1 MRADSADWMCQLPI
15 FCLESRTREVTTRM
29 SIRTLTRATGGA
41 RWSLASLL
49 GAALLAASPGVA
61 ADSRMEAAP
70 VIRTDGGRVR
80 GTVRDG
86 MAVFHNLPFAA
97 PPVGA
102 LRWRPPQ
109 PPSRWRGVRDAG
121 SPGVACA
128 QEQRPGAPPSPA
140 GTSEDCLYLNVFTR
154 SLQSAQDLP
163 VMVWIHGGSFR
174 WGSGADPAFDGA
186 PLTRDGVVLVTL
198 NYRLDRFGR
207 FAHPALSAAQ
217 DPESLGN
224 YALMDQI
231 AALQWVQRNIGRFGG
246 DRRNVTIF
254 GCSAGGVSV
263 DFLMAAPGARGLF
276 HRAIAQSGSIVPEGE
291 RDLRRPVGRFTSLEQ
306 DGLDVASHFQIAE
319 DARTVVRLRQLTPE
333 QLLSYPQKD
342 SSMNPVVDGRL
353 IPEDPARVFAAGRQ
367 APVPYLSGATSWEAS
382 LIKPFN
388 LPLAAIL
395 PNQSRAAAEAA
406 YGITDEQRL
415 KDQYFGDSL
424 FLISAWYLA
433 GQMHRVGQP
442 GYVYYY
448 SYLNDAQ
455 RAVNPGAYHCSETPR
470 IFGNEWRGERA
481 SARDRL
487 VGDQLRRYWTRF
499 AASGDPAV
507 PGQPAWPAHTLE
519 KPVLLEIGD
528 GIAMRENHFQER
540 MNLHLQRFP
549 EPPRN

>member
-1 MRADSADWMCQLPI
+1 
-15 FCLESRTREVTTRM
+15 M
-29 SIRTLTRATGGA
+29 SV
-41 RWSLASLL
+41 L
-49 GAALLAASPGVA
+49 GAVLCVSSPGFTA
-61 ADSRMEAAP
+61 SSGPEPSP
-70 VIRTDGGRVR
+70 VVRTDGGRVR
-80 GTVRDG
+80 GSVRDG
-86 MAVFHNLPFAA
+86 MAAFYNLPYAA

-109 PPSRWRGVRDAG
+109 PPSRWLGVRDAG

-128 QEQRPGAPPSPA
+128 QEQRPGDPPSPA

-154 SLQSAQDLP
+154 NLQSARDLP

-174 WGSGADPAFDGA
+174 WGSGADPAFDGHA
-186 PLTRDGVVLVTL
+186 LTSEGVVLVTL

-207 FAHPALSAAQ
+207 FAHPSLSAAQ
-217 DPESLGN
+217 EGEALGG

-263 DFLMAAPGARGLF
+263 DFLMAAPSARGLF

-306 DGLDVASHFQIAE
+306 DGLDVARHFGIAE
-319 DARTVVRLRQLTPE
+319 DSQTADRLRRLTPE

-388 LPLAAIL
+388 LPLAALL
-395 PNQSRAAAEAA
+395 PNRFRAVAEAA

-415 KDQYFGDSL
+415 KDEYFGDSL

-433 GQMHRVGQP
+433 GQMYKVGQP

-448 SYLNDAQ
+448 SYVNEAQ
-455 RAVNPGAYHCSETPR
+455 RAANPGAYHCSETPR
-470 IFGNEWRGERA
+470 IFGNEWRGEPA

-519 KPVLLEIGD
+519 KPVLLEIG
-528 GIAMRENHFQER
+528 AEMTVRENHFPER
-540 MNLHLQRFP
+540 MQLHLQRFP
-549 EPPRN
+549 KPPLN